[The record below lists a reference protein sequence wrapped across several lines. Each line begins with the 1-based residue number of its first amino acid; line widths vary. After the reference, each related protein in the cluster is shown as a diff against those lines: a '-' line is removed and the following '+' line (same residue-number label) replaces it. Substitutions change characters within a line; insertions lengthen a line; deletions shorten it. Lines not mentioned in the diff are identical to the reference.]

1 MALLDKSL
9 PCWIREHPAAT
20 GERQARSDEDARS
33 GKYVPDDGDSISLVD
48 ASVLLIVIQTQA
60 PTSIRGILLTSQPLV
75 ALAGVVA
82 RSVYAVVCEPEGGPG
97 GAAMRQMGAT
107 DAGRFA
113 DH

>member
-1 MALLDKSL
+1 M
-9 PCWIREHPAAT
+9 
-20 GERQARSDEDARS
+20 
-33 GKYVPDDGDSISLVD
+33 
-48 ASVLLIVIQTQA
+48 
-60 PTSIRGILLTSQPLV
+60 V

-113 DH
+113 GH